1 MHVRTLTAADAP
13 ALLRLY
19 QEFSDEVNWYFRPFG
34 AVTVEVLREHLE
46 RGDAGEHLILG
57 VAGQDGSLWGH
68 GFVLGIRDERPVFGI
83 GLHQDM
89 IGKGWGRRLMQAVL
103 DAADA
108 RGAALVTLTVLKENH
123 RAVPLYESMG
133 FELCGECT
141 FRSENDSH
149 YMERRRTMPWPR

>member
-1 MHVRTLTAADAP
+1 MHIRPLTAADAS

-19 QEFSDEVNWYFRPFG
+19 HSFSDEVNWYFQPFG
-34 AVTVEVLREHLE
+34 TVTLEVLRDHLE

-57 VAGQDGSLWGH
+57 VAEPDGSLWGH
-68 GFVLGIRDERPVFGI
+68 GFVMGIRGEKPVFGI
-83 GLHQDM
+83 GLHQDL
-89 IGKGWGRRLMQAVL
+89 IGRGWGRRLMEAVL

-108 RGAALVTLTVLKENH
+108 SGAPLVTLTVLKQNH

-133 FELCGECT
+133 FKLCGECT

-149 YMERRRTMPWPR
+149 YMERRGTTS